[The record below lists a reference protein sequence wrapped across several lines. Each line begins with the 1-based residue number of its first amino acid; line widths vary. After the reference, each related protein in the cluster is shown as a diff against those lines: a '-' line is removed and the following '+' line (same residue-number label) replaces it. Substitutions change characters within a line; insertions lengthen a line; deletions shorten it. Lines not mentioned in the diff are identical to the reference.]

1 VLIIIG
7 ACIFF
12 YKKKKKQNLTPYQ
25 IWTNHYS
32 NKKSSKNV
40 EEDIHHFYRKDNY
53 PVAPQNPGFSPHIS
67 TRLSINSQM
76 IKPKLARAS
85 INRPQQMHPM

>member
-1 VLIIIG
+1 
-7 ACIFF
+7 
-12 YKKKKKQNLTPYQ
+12 
-25 IWTNHYS
+25 
-32 NKKSSKNV
+32 V

-76 IKPKLARAS
+76 IKPKLARVS
-85 INRPQQMHPM
+85 INRTQQMHPM